1 MNESSRASDVL
12 APKDGRRAIEQFNP
26 ADFRP
31 VDEAAHLSAAI
42 RGSQYTGTRLFIA
55 LSSMGFGGGVFAY
68 FFLRSLNSNGLWRP
82 AGQKISP
89 FISVSVLVLTLAACA
104 LYIWSSRR
112 LGQTR
117 NGATDWRVA
126 TAVAILLLVFAAGI
140 QFWGLSRLPFFP
152 GSSGF
157 ASVYVAVEPLFALW
171 LLIGAVWAE
180 MLLARSLRVRWIVA
194 PVGENATSVSA
205 ALFAGSLGGLRA
217 FMGFLG
223 LLEIVLYILFA
234 VLH

>member
-1 MNESSRASDVL
+1 MSASDLVPPQGN
-12 APKDGRRAIEQFNP
+12 APQVEATAFEPI
-26 ADFRP
+26 
-31 VDEAAHLSAAI
+31 DEDAHVIAAI
-42 RGSQYTGTRLFIA
+42 RGSQYTGARLFVA

-68 FFLRSLNSNGLWRP
+68 FFLRSLNGNGLWRP
-82 AGQKISP
+82 PGQKVSP
-89 FISVSVLVLTLAACA
+89 FISVAVLVLTLAGCA

-112 LGQTR
+112 LGR
-117 NGATDWRVA
+117 ARSAATDWRVA
-126 TAVAILLLVFAAGI
+126 TAVSIVLLVLAAGV

-152 GSSGF
+152 GSSGY

-180 MLLARSLRVRWIVA
+180 MLLARSLRVRWILA
-194 PVGENATSVSA
+194 PVGANASSGTA
-205 ALFAGSLGGLRA
+205 ASFAGSLAGLRV

-223 LLEIVLYILFA
+223 LLVIVLYVLFS